1 VASCAA
7 LVAFVIDGFMDQVCN
22 TSAKYANMYATLM
35 FRSYMTPDW
44 TWNMLHEPFEQH
56 GDTFLVVAPG
66 RNSLYVADA
75 EAISQITSRR
85 NDFPKPLEMY
95 GAVDIYGK
103 NVVSTEGSVWRHHRK
118 IVSAP
123 FTEKN
128 NLLVWRESLHQAQ
141 AMLQGWMA
149 SGDGTNAL
157 VKNVSEDTMRL
168 SLHVISRAGFGV
180 RLSWPHE
187 SKQEKTSKGHTMSYK
202 DALGTLL
209 EHLPWVMLV
218 KKSILGKHC
227 DVCLNNV

>member
-1 VASCAA
+1 
-7 LVAFVIDGFMDQVCN
+7 
-22 TSAKYANMYATLM
+22 
-35 FRSYMTPDW
+35 MTPDW
-44 TWNMLHEPFEQH
+44 TWNMLHEPFAKH

-75 EAISQITSRR
+75 QAISQITSRR

-149 SGDGTNAL
+149 SGDGKNAL

-187 SKQEKTSKGHTMSYK
+187 SEQEKTSKGHTMSYK

-218 KKSILGKHC
+218 KKSILGEHC
-227 DVCLNNV
+227 DLCLTNV